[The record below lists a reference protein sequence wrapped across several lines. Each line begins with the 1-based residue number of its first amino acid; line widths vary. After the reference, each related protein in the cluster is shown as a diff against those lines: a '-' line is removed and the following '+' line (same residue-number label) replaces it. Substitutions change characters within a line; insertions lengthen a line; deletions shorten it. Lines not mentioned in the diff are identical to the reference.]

1 MRLNVSD
8 LSISRGGVKVLEGM
22 GFTTI
27 PGQAVIFR
35 GPNGIGKTTLLRTL
49 AGLQP
54 VLGGRIEVD
63 PENLVYSGHLDGLK
77 AMLSVGENLAFWAS
91 VYGNRDIT
99 EAVKA
104 FELNKL
110 LERLAGTLSAGQKRR
125 TSLARFPVS
134 GRSIWIADEPTVSL
148 DSKAAN
154 MFKRCVEQHLELG
167 GMAIIATH
175 VDIGLPAAIEIDLS
189 LHKPG
194 VEKMRK
200 IHEV

>member
-1 MRLNVSD
+1 MSLNVSD
-8 LSISRGGVKVLEGM
+8 LSISRGGIQVLEGL
-22 GFTTI
+22 GFRAM

-54 VLGGRIEVD
+54 ALAGRIEAD
-63 PENLVYSGHLDGLK
+63 PENMVYSGHLDGVK
-77 AMLSVGENLAFWAS
+77 AMLGVGENLAFWAS

-99 EAVKA
+99 EAVEA

-125 TSLARFPVS
+125 TSLARLLVS

-154 MFKRCVEQHLELG
+154 MFKRCIKRHLESG

-175 VDIGLPAAIEIDLS
+175 VDIGLPEAIEIDLS

-194 VEKMRK
+194 V
-200 IHEV
+200 